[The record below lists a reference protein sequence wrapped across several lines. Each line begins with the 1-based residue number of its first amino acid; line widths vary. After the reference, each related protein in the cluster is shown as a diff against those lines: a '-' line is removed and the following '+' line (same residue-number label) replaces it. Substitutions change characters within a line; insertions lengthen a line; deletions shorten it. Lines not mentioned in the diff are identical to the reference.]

1 MVAVRQS
8 VELVR
13 SETQRLQGYL
23 QTLAPD
29 AWSRP
34 SACDGWTVADVV
46 AHLVFVAE
54 FWVDTISR
62 GIQGDASSPKDRPPG
77 EAENL
82 PSVDEYFAQRATA
95 RREELGDQLLPTFS
109 AVCDQVNALF
119 AGLGPEDWEK
129 PCAFWRSRTLP
140 VREIIVVGIQEL
152 AVHGWDI
159 RSNLEPSA
167 QLDPTSVAVLLERV
181 PRRPFSP
188 WGTEFQGAPSQPD
201 RLRYRFEITG
211 PGASNQDIVVD
222 GGRARMEP
230 AGPDA
235 ANVTIRCDTST
246 LVLLMY
252 GRLTLESARRDGRL
266 VVQGEPVLASAFDR
280 WLKDA

>member
-1 MVAVRQS
+1 MVTLQDR

-13 SETQRLQGYL
+13 SETERLQGYL

-29 AWSRP
+29 AWGRP

-46 AHLVFVAE
+46 AHVVFVAE

-62 GIQGDASSPKDRPPG
+62 GIQDDASSPKDKPPG
-77 EAENL
+77 EAENV
-82 PSVDEYFAQRATA
+82 PSVDEYFAQRAKA
-95 RREELGDQLLPTFS
+95 RREELGEQLLPAFS
-109 AVCDQVNALF
+109 AVCGQVNALF
-119 AGLGPEDWEK
+119 AGLGSEVWEK

-140 VREIIVVGIQEL
+140 VREIIIVGIQEL

-167 QLDPTSVAVLLERV
+167 QLDPTIVPVLLERI
-181 PRRPFSP
+181 PRRPAP
-188 WGTEFQGAPSQPD
+188 WGTEFRGNPGQPD
-201 RLRYRFEITG
+201 RLRYRFEMTG
-211 PGASNQDIVVD
+211 PGASNQDIVIE
-222 GGRARMEP
+222 GGAGRMEP

-235 ANVTIRCDTST
+235 ANITIRCDTGT
-246 LVLLMY
+246 FVLLMY
-252 GRLTLESARRDGRL
+252 GRLTLESASGDGRL
-266 VVQGEPVLASAFDR
+266 MVQGELVLTSAFDR